1 MSLLISLRSEGLK
14 SRRNIAGYLTL
25 AAAFTPVI
33 GMLDLFLDGVE
44 PEHRDT
50 IFNEMFTTRF
60 GMTGALSFPIFIILV
75 CTLLPQIEYRNNT
88 WKQLLSS
95 PQTKWNIFLAKF
107 LNVQIFIFFFLA
119 VNQLLVLASAVIL
132 HMSEPSLNVLN
143 QPLNGSQI
151 AMTLAN
157 SYVSL
162 LAITAIQFWLG
173 LRFRNFIVSTGIGI
187 ALWFAG
193 SILVL
198 QMKPGQIQYFPYSF
212 HMYVSF
218 PQFQLK
224 DVSSV
229 LWSSVGYT
237 ALFLLL
243 GFLSF
248 RKRRMI
254 G

>member
-1 MSLLISLRSEGLK
+1 
-14 SRRNIAGYLTL
+14 
-25 AAAFTPVI
+25 
-33 GMLDLFLDGVE
+33 
-44 PEHRDT
+44 
-50 IFNEMFTTRF
+50 
-60 GMTGALSFPIFIILV
+60 
-75 CTLLPQIEYRNNT
+75 
-88 WKQLLSS
+88 
-95 PQTKWNIFLAKF
+95 
-107 LNVQIFIFFFLA
+107 
-119 VNQLLVLASAVIL
+119 
-132 HMSEPSLNVLN
+132 
-143 QPLNGSQI
+143 
-151 AMTLAN
+151 MTLAN